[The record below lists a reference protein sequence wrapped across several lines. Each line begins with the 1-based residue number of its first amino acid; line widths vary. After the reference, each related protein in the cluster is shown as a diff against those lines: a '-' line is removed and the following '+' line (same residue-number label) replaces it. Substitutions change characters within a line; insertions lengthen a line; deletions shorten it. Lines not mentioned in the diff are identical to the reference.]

1 MPCPFPRYGA
11 SYPVVGGDCTDVM
24 QADSRQR
31 ATQRTATHCALFP
44 AKLAG
49 VAVGTDETQA
59 DPVISPSNTG
69 SPDTTELLAGRYQ
82 IVRWLGGGGMGRV
95 YEVIDTELDERV
107 ALKVLRPGLSR
118 EAIERFRR
126 EVKLTRRI
134 QHRNVARMFDI
145 GEHEGEKFLTM
156 ELVTGC
162 SLRPDGKPMAWS
174 ELRAIAEQICAGLAA
189 AHAAGVVHR
198 DLKPDNIMIE
208 AITGR
213 AVITDFGIARTV
225 EEPGITQ
232 VGGVIGTPR
241 YMSPEALNGK
251 EVDARADLFSLG
263 VLLFELATGER
274 PWSGDSA
281 IAVAVAQVTSE
292 PRTIDTQTTDIPPS
306 FGELVAACLQL
317 DPKARPASALDVGHA
332 IASGISGVCVH
343 PRTLADR
350 RTPPASPS
358 TSTTIA
364 VLATH
369 CGPGDEYLAD
379 GMREDITDTLS
390 TAAGLRVRPIGSI
403 IGTDPRE
410 LGREL
415 AVDHVVVSSLRR
427 TPQGLRISARL
438 INVSDGF
445 QIWAHRVD
453 CAEAEILVQAEALA
467 RGVANALSARA
478 IEATRPTDPRA
489 VEAYLRGRA
498 EMRHFWGIHI
508 TRAADQFEQA
518 VEYAPTSA
526 PILGAYAFAAV
537 NAWVMSSVP
546 TAAIR
551 ARKALDRALPHGH
564 GEAYLAAA
572 SYWMNQGDPERG
584 AQNLGIALVRA
595 PMSGHVHELAG
606 RVAVEI
612 ESLEAARH
620 HFETAIGLDPGRADI
635 ITSDLARLEGLSGNW
650 ASADARAASLIA
662 NPDSAMRQ
670 LGYLMKARLGTW
682 RSQGEAMLADTAQFA
697 PNIAEGASKIIG
709 FMVSLGRTG
718 TVDHAAWRRFLAMYT
733 GNDNPQRQQLMGLQV
748 LVERA
753 LVHDRIEIAL
763 ETFAVAAQRGLMDR
777 VWLDHCP
784 LFVRVA
790 NDPRFLETRTVVD
803 ARAARV
809 LATFRA
815 TQSA

>member
-1 MPCPFPRYGA
+1 MA
-11 SYPVVGGDCTDVM
+11 
-24 QADSRQR
+24 A
-31 ATQRTATHCALFP
+31 
-44 AKLAG
+44 
-49 VAVGTDETQA
+49 GTDETQTDLVLA
-59 DPVISPSNTG
+59 PSKPG
-69 SPDTTELLAGRYQ
+69 LPEATELLAGRYQ
-82 IVRWLGGGGMGRV
+82 IVRWLGGGGMGQV

-107 ALKVLRPGLSR
+107 ALKVLRSGLSN

-145 GEHEGEKFLTM
+145 GEHAGEKFLTM
-156 ELVTGC
+156 ELVTGS
-162 SLRPDGKPMAWS
+162 SLKPDGKPMAWS

-208 AITGR
+208 ATTGR
-213 AVITDFGIARTV
+213 AVITDFAIARTV

-232 VGGVIGTPR
+232 IGGVIGTPR
-241 YMSPEALNGK
+241 YMSPEALNGE

-263 VLLFELATGER
+263 VMLFELATGER
-274 PWSGDSA
+274 PWSGDTP
-281 IAVAVAQVTSE
+281 IAVAVAQATSE
-292 PRTIDTQTTDIPPS
+292 PRVMNTETTDIPPS
-306 FGELVAACLQL
+306 FGELVAACLQI
-317 DPKARPASALDVGHA
+317 DPKARPASALDIGNA
-332 IASGISGVCVH
+332 IASGIRGVFARPAQRPAPVAATT
-343 PRTLADR
+343 TL
-350 RTPPASPS
+350 
-358 TSTTIA
+358 A

-369 CGPGDEYLAD
+369 CSPGDEYLAD

-390 TAAGLRVRPIGSI
+390 TASGLRVRPIGSI
-403 IGTDPRE
+403 TGTTDPRE
-410 LGREL
+410 LGRAL
-415 AVDHVVVSSLRR
+415 AVEHVVVSSLRR

-438 INVSDGF
+438 INVADGF

-478 IEATRPTDPRA
+478 VEATRPTDPRA

-498 EMRHFWGIHI
+498 ELRHFWGVHI
-508 TRAADQFEQA
+508 TRAADQLEQA

-551 ARKALDRALPHGH
+551 ARKALDRALPLGH

-584 AQNLGIALVRA
+584 VHNLGIALVRA

-606 RVAVEI
+606 RISVEI

-620 HFETAIGLDPGRADI
+620 HFETAIGLDPSRADI
-635 ITSDLARLEGLSGNW
+635 ITGDLARLEGLSGNW
-650 ASADARAASLIA
+650 ASADARAQGLIA
-662 NPDSAMRQ
+662 NPDNAMRQ

-682 RSQGEAMLADTAQFA
+682 RSHGEAMLADAAQFV
-697 PNIAEGASKIIG
+697 PNIAEGASKIIE

-718 TVDHAAWRRFLAMYT
+718 TIDQAAWRRFLAMYT
-733 GNDNPQRQQLMGLQV
+733 GNDNPQRQQLMGLQI
-748 LVERA
+748 LVEGA
-753 LVHDRIEIAL
+753 LVYDRLEIAL
-763 ETFAVAAQRGLMDR
+763 ETFAIAAQRGLMDR

-784 LFVRVA
+784 LFVKVA
-790 NDPRFLETRTVVD
+790 NDPRFLESRLVVD

-815 TQSA
+815 TQSG

>member
-1 MPCPFPRYGA
+1 
-11 SYPVVGGDCTDVM
+11 V
-24 QADSRQR
+24 
-31 ATQRTATHCALFP
+31 TAR
-44 AKLAG
+44 
-49 VAVGTDETQA
+49 TDETQV
-59 DPVISPSNTG
+59 DPVIAPSETG
-69 SPDTTELLAGRYQ
+69 LPDATGLLAGRYQ

-107 ALKVLRPGLSR
+107 ALKVLRPGLSHD
-118 EAIERFRR
+118 AIERFRR

-156 ELVTGC
+156 ELVTGS
-162 SLRPDGKPMAWS
+162 SLKPDGKPMAWT

-198 DLKPDNIMIE
+198 DLKPENIMIE
-208 AITGR
+208 ATTGR

-232 VGGVIGTPR
+232 IGGVIGTPR
-241 YMSPEALNGK
+241 YMSPEALNGE

-274 PWSGDSA
+274 PWPGDNAIA
-281 IAVAVAQVTSE
+281 IAVAQATSE
-292 PRTIDTQTTDIPPS
+292 PLTMNTQTTDIPPS
-306 FGELVAACLQL
+306 FGELVAACLQI
-317 DPKARPASALDVGHA
+317 DPRARPASALDIGTA
-332 IASGISGVCVH
+332 IASGIRGVFA
-343 PRTLADR
+343 R
-350 RTPPASPS
+350 PS
-358 TSTTIA
+358 RQAQAAASTTLA
-364 VLATH
+364 VLATQ

-390 TAAGLRVRPIGSI
+390 TASGLRVRPIGATT
-403 IGTDPRE
+403 GTDPRE
-410 LGREL
+410 LGRALE
-415 AVDHVVVSSLRR
+415 VDHVVVSSLRR
-427 TPQGLRISARL
+427 TSSGLRISARL
-438 INVSDGF
+438 INVADGF

-467 RGVANALSARA
+467 RGVAIALSARA
-478 IEATRPTDPRA
+478 VEATRPTDPRA

-508 TRAADQFEQA
+508 TRAADQLEQA

-537 NAWVMSSVP
+537 NAWVMSSAP

-551 ARKALDRALPHGH
+551 ARKALDRALPLGH

-572 SYWMNQGDPERG
+572 SYWMNQSDPERG

-620 HFETAIGLDPGRADI
+620 HFETAIGLDPGRAEI
-635 ITSDLARLEGLSGNW
+635 ITGDLARLDGLSGEW

-670 LGYLMKARLGTW
+670 LGYLMKSRLGTW
-682 RSQGEAMLADTAQFA
+682 RAQGALLLADAAQFV
-697 PNIAEGASKIIG
+697 PNIAEGASKIIE

-718 TVDHAAWRRFLAMYT
+718 TVDQAAWRRFLAMYVGT
-733 GNDNPQRQQLMGLQV
+733 DHPQRQQLLGLQI
-748 LVERA
+748 LVEGA
-753 LVHDRIEIAL
+753 LVYDRLDIAL
-763 ETFAVAAQRGLMDR
+763 ETFAIAAQRGLMDR

-784 LFVRVA
+784 LFARVA
-790 NDPRFLETRTVVD
+790 TDPRFLEARTIVD

-809 LATFRA
+809 LAAFRA
-815 TQSA
+815 TQSS